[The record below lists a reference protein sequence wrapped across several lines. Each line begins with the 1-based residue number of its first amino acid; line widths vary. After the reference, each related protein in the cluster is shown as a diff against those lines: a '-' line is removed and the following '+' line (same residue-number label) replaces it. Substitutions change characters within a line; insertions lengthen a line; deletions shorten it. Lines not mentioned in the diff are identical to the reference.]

1 MEKVKDYVLRRK
13 KPVTLDELMDR
24 FLISRSTAYKA
35 VNELLSSG
43 KVRRFVRN
51 RKTHFQSN
59 AGSNRPGS
67 GKSFG
72 RKTLLFL
79 QYLEE
84 SRQR

>member
-1 MEKVKDYVLRRK
+1 VERVKEYVLRRK
-13 KPVTLDELMDR
+13 KPVTLQELMDR
-24 FLISRSTAYKA
+24 FLISQGTAYRV
-35 VNELLSSG
+35 VNSLLSEG

-59 AGSNRPGS
+59 PTGNRPGS
-67 GKSFG
+67 GKSLG

>member
-1 MEKVKDYVLRRK
+1 MEKVKEYVLRRK
-13 KPVTLDELMDR
+13 KPVTLQELMDR
-24 FLISRSTAYKA
+24 FLISRSTAYKV
-35 VNELLSSG
+35 VNSLLSEG

-51 RKTHFQSN
+51 RQTHFQSN
-59 AGSNRPGS
+59 AGSDRQS
-67 GKSFG
+67 SRKSLG